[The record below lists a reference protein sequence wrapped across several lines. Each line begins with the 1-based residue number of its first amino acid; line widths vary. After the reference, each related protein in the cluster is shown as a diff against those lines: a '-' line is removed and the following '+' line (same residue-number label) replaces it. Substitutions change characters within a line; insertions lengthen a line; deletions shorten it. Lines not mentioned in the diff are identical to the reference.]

1 MADPQPVEGPVVLVG
16 CGRLGSAIL
25 EGWLLTQTVAASDLI
40 ILTPSQKPAAEAARA
55 QGARVN
61 PPLEVLAEAKV
72 IVLAVKPALWRDV
85 MTPLLPF
92 LGDQAVILSVM
103 AGVTAPTLAEG
114 IGGWPIVRVMPTT
127 GVSRGR
133 GVASVWSADDRA
145 RALGRALFRPMAET
159 VDLADEALMDAAT
172 AVAGSGAAYFYAFT
186 EALARAGEAA
196 GLDAGT
202 ADVLA
207 RATLRSAAE
216 SMGDD
221 PLDALIGRIASPGGS
236 TRAGLEAM
244 ARDGRLTEMLNDT
257 VAAAVRRNRE
267 MGA

>member
-1 MADPQPVEGPVVLVG
+1 MAVTGPVVLVG

-25 EGWLLTQTVAASDLI
+25 EGWLLTQTVAADELI
-40 ILTPSQKPAAEAARA
+40 IFSPSEKPASEAARLR
-55 QGARVN
+55 GARVN
-61 PPLEVLAEAKV
+61 PPLETLTEAKV
-72 IVLAVKPALWRDV
+72 IVMAVKPAMWREV

-92 LGDQAVILSVM
+92 LGDDAVILSVM

-114 IGGWPIVRVMPTT
+114 IGGWPVVRVMPTT

-145 RALGRALFRPMAET
+145 RALGQVLFEPMAET
-159 VDLADEALMDAAT
+159 VVLDDENLMDAAT

-186 EALARAGEAA
+186 EALAHAGEEA
-196 GLDAGT
+196 GLDAAT

-207 RATLRSAAE
+207 RATLRSAAD
-216 SMGDD
+216 SMGEDG
-221 PLDALIGRIASPGGS
+221 LEALIGRIASPGGS
-236 TRAGLEAM
+236 TRAGLDAL
-244 ARDGRLTEMLNDT
+244 AKDGRLTAMLNDT

>member
-1 MADPQPVEGPVVLVG
+1 MAVTGPVVLVG

-25 EGWLLTQTVAASDLI
+25 EGWLLTGTVAPSDLI
-40 ILTPSQKPAAEAARA
+40 VLSPSAKPAAEAARA
-55 QGARVN
+55 RGARIN
-61 PPLEVLAEAKV
+61 PPLEALSEANAV
-72 IVLAVKPALWRDV
+72 VLAVKPAMWREAV
-85 MTPLLPF
+85 APLAPF
-92 LGDQAVILSVM
+92 FGDQAVIVSVM

-145 RALGRALFRPMAET
+145 RALGRALFGPMAEM
-159 VDLADEALMDAAT
+159 VDLSDEALMDAAT
-172 AVAGSGAAYFYAFT
+172 AVAGSGAAYVYAFA

-196 GLDAGT
+196 GLDAAT

-207 RATLRSAAE
+207 RATLKSAADA
-216 SMGDD
+216 MGDD
-221 PLDALIGRIASPGGS
+221 ALDALIERIASPGGS

-244 ARDGRLTEMLNDT
+244 VKDGRLTAMLNET
-257 VAAAVRRNRE
+257 VAAATRRNRE

>member
-1 MADPQPVEGPVVLVG
+1 MPGSASVDGPVVLVG

-25 EGWLLTQTVAASDLI
+25 EGWLLTGTVAAEDLI
-40 ILTPSQKPAAEAARA
+40 ILSPSQKPAAEAARA
-55 QGARVN
+55 KGARIN
-61 PPLEVLAEAKV
+61 PPSETLIEASV
-72 IVLAVKPALWRDV
+72 IVLAVKPALWREV
-85 MTPLLPF
+85 MTPLAPF
-92 LGDQAVILSVM
+92 LNDRAVILSVM

-133 GVASVWSADDRA
+133 GVASVWSSDARA
-145 RALGRALFRPMAET
+145 EALGRALFEPMAET
-159 VDLADEALMDAAT
+159 VVLADEALMDAAT

-186 EALARAGEAA
+186 EALARAGQAA
-196 GLDAGT
+196 GLEAAT

-207 RATLRSAAE
+207 RATLRSAAD

-221 PLDALIGRIASPGGS
+221 ALETLIGRIASPGGS
-236 TRAGLEAM
+236 TRAGLDAM
-244 ARDGRLTEMLNDT
+244 AKDGRLTAMLDET

-267 MGA
+267 MG

>member
-1 MADPQPVEGPVVLVG
+1 MPSAASVSGPVALVG

-25 EGWLLTQTVAASDLI
+25 EGWLLTATVAASDLI
-40 ILTPSQKPAAEAARA
+40 ILSPSEKPAAETARA
-55 QGARVN
+55 QGARIN
-61 PPLEVLAEAKV
+61 PPLETLTEAAV
-72 IVLAVKPALWRDV
+72 IVLAVKPALWREV
-85 MTPLLPF
+85 MAPLAPF
-92 LGDQAVILSVM
+92 LNDRAVILSVM

-133 GVASVWSADDRA
+133 GVASVWSADA
-145 RALGRALFRPMAET
+145 RAEDIGRALFEPMAET
-159 VDLADEALMDAAT
+159 VVLADEALMDAAT

-196 GLDAGT
+196 GLDATT

-207 RATLRSAAE
+207 RATLRSAAD

-221 PLDALIGRIASPGGS
+221 GLEALIGRIASPGGS
-236 TRAGLEAM
+236 TRAGLDAM
-244 ARDGRLTEMLNDT
+244 AKDGRLTAMLDET
-257 VAAAVRRNRE
+257 VAAAVKRNRE
-267 MGA
+267 MG

>member
-1 MADPQPVEGPVVLVG
+1 MPEAQPVEGPVVLVG

-25 EGWLLTQTVAASDLI
+25 EGWLLTGTVAAPDLI
-40 ILTPSQKPAAEAARA
+40 VLSPSEKPAAEAARA
-55 QGARVN
+55 QGARIN
-61 PPLEVLAEAKV
+61 PSLDALAGARV
-72 IVLAVKPALWRDV
+72 VVLAVKPALWREV
-85 MTPLLPF
+85 VKPLLPF

-133 GVASVWSADDRA
+133 GVASVWSADEPSR
-145 RALGRALFRPMAET
+145 RLGRALFERMAET

-196 GLDAGT
+196 GLDAAT
-202 ADVLA
+202 ADILA
-207 RATLRSAAE
+207 RATLRSAAD
-216 SMGDD
+216 SMGGDA
-221 PLDALIGRIASPGGS
+221 LEALIGRIASPGGS

-244 ARDGRLTEMLNDT
+244 ARDGRLSAMLNET

>member
-1 MADPQPVEGPVVLVG
+1 M
-16 CGRLGSAIL
+16 RI
-25 EGWLLTQTVAASDLI
+25 
-40 ILTPSQKPAAEAARA
+40 SQ
-55 QGARVN
+55 
-61 PPLEVLAEAKV
+61 
-72 IVLAVKPALWRDV
+72 
-85 MTPLLPF
+85 
-92 LGDQAVILSVM
+92 
-103 AGVTAPTLAEG
+103 
-114 IGGWPIVRVMPTT
+114 
-127 GVSRGR
+127 
-133 GVASVWSADDRA
+133 
-145 RALGRALFRPMAET
+145 
-159 VDLADEALMDAAT
+159 MDAAT

-244 ARDGRLTEMLNDT
+244 ARDGRVTEMLNDT

>member
-1 MADPQPVEGPVVLVG
+1 MPSAASVPDAVVLVG

-25 EGWLLTQTVAASDLI
+25 EGWLLTETVAASDLI
-40 ILTPSQKPAAEAARA
+40 ILSPSEKPAAEMARA
-55 QGARVN
+55 KGARIN
-61 PPLEVLAEAKV
+61 PPLEALTEAAV
-72 IVLAVKPALWRDV
+72 IVLAVKPALWRQV
-85 MTPLLPF
+85 MAPLAPF
-92 LGDQAVILSVM
+92 LSDRAVILSVM

-114 IGGWPIVRVMPTT
+114 LGGWPIVRVMPTT

-133 GVASVWSADDRA
+133 GVASVWSADPRA
-145 RALGRALFRPMAET
+145 EGIGRALFEPMAET
-159 VDLADEALMDAAT
+159 VVLADEALMDAAT

-196 GLDAGT
+196 GLDAAT

-207 RATLRSAAE
+207 RATLRSAAD

-221 PLDALIGRIASPGGS
+221 GLEALIGRIASPGGS
-236 TRAGLEAM
+236 TRAGLDAM
-244 ARDGRLTEMLNDT
+244 AKDGRLTAMLDET

-267 MGA
+267 MG